1 MKPRV
6 YGLSFR
12 PSSSTSRPSLQVA
25 AMPHESGQSYAH
37 TLRYLPSA
45 NIGSSIVQGNDSI
58 PENIMDEGDDVAPCQ
73 LMRMLHFGTARAFL
87 FKTRGASVPRL
98 LHLLQNCAPPAAMT
112 GGA

>member
-45 NIGSSIVQGNDSI
+45 SIGSSTVQGNDSI
-58 PENIMDEGDDVAPCQ
+58 SENIMDEGDDVAPCQ
-73 LMRMLHFGTARAFL
+73 FMVSRQAMRMKMLHFGTVPFP
-87 FKTRGASVPRL
+87 PRL
-98 LHLLQNCAPPAAMT
+98 LHLRRALQPILR
-112 GGA
+112 